1 MDKICDYDELKKS
14 YGTTTIAELVA
25 CLQASNIPFHRK
37 GQRGKPWTTLSAINQ
52 SLGINQYANKRRDKQ
67 RKELDIK
74 VK

>member
-1 MDKICDYDELKKS
+1 MDKICNYEELKNS
-14 YGTTTIAELVA
+14 YGTNTIPELIA

-37 GQRGKPWTTLSAINQ
+37 GRRGKPWTTLSAINE
-52 SLGINQYANKRRDKQ
+52 SLGIHQHTNKRRDKQ